1 MLWSQN
7 TKFMFGLF
15 IYPCISVHCVLPSFC
30 RQLQWIT
37 DEIRKGHCH
46 EKGEKNWYDES
57 VSNMEHG
64 PSPWTMLKLFFWRS
78 IISHLLLWNWVFNIS
93 CGPSMMELL
102 ETHRK
107 IGQINSIAKP
117 STPLSICTWK
127 IELENSSWINL
138 IFCLVWSWFLLPV

>member
-1 MLWSQN
+1 MKGGVNRSQKSSICVDFHHQWQFLFNEDLILHHKRQN

-64 PSPWTMLKLFFWRS
+64 PSPWTMLKLFYWRS
-78 IISHLLLWNWVFNIS
+78 IISHLLLWNWVFNN
-93 CGPSMMELL
+93 EAARN
-102 ETHRK
+102 T
-107 IGQINSIAKP
+107 
-117 STPLSICTWK
+117 
-127 IELENSSWINL
+127 
-138 IFCLVWSWFLLPV
+138 